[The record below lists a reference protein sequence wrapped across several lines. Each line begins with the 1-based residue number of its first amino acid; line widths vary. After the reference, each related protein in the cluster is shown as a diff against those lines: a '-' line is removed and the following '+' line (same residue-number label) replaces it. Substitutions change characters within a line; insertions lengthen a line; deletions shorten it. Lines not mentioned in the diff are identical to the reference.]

1 MRLEDCGMNEDGQ
14 AASMRSS
21 GPSVG
26 TAAAEGAGSD
36 ESVFSCVR
44 K

>member
-14 AASMRSS
+14 AVPMRSF

-26 TAAAEGAGSD
+26 TVAAEGAGSD
-36 ESVFSCVR
+36 ESVFSMQR
-44 K
+44 A